1 MIDVHELTK
10 SFGPR
15 QALAGVDLHVAP
27 GECVVLCGPNGA
39 GKTTL
44 LRILATLARSTSG
57 TVRIAGLDP
66 AKAGADV
73 RQHIGFLSHR
83 TLLYDDLT
91 AEQNLAFYARMYAIP
106 DAQARIDALLE
117 RVGLTARRHDLVRT
131 YSRGM
136 QQRLAVARA
145 VLHRPPLV
153 LLDEPY
159 TGLDPLAAD
168 ALTALLTDL
177 TGEGCTLLLTSHN
190 LQTDVTLNRRAVVLN
205 RGRIVYDAPH
215 TDAATFPA
223 LYRELATN
231 GKWQMAN
238 GESANPESANRESAN
253 RESANQRMGESAD
266 YELRMTNHESRSMM
280 PVLSITPATHNS
292 QLATLNSPLATRNFF
307 RQVWAIVA
315 KDIAAE
321 LHTREI
327 FSAMFVFAVLALLIF
342 SFALDLRGSLAQ
354 AAAPGVLWATIAF
367 AGTLGLSRSMA
378 REQQTG
384 GIEGLLLAPVD
395 RAALFFGKAFGNL
408 TLMLAVEVVLIPLA
422 MVMFNVNLLRG
433 GVLLTALL
441 GTVAYAAVGTLL
453 AAIAVNTR
461 AREVMLPIL
470 LLPLLTPLLIAAVK
484 ATGALLEGATWA
496 EVGGWG
502 QILVVYNLIII
513 AVALLTFGYVIE
525 E

>member
-1 MIDVHELTK
+1 MIEVSQLTK

-15 QALAGVDLHVAP
+15 RALVGIDLCVAP

-44 LRILATLARSTSG
+44 LRILATLARPTSG
-57 TVRIAGLDP
+57 AVRIAGLDP

-73 RQHIGFLSHR
+73 RMHIGFLSHH

-91 AEQNLAFYARMYAIP
+91 AEQNLAFYARMYAVP
-106 DAQARIDALLE
+106 NAQTRIDGLLE

-136 QQRLAVARA
+136 QQRLAVARV

-168 ALTALLTDL
+168 TLTALLTDL

-190 LQTDVTLNRRAVVLN
+190 LQTDVTLNRRVVVLN

-215 TDAATFPA
+215 ADAATFPA
-223 LYRELATN
+223 LYRELVDGGAVSS
-231 GKWQMAN
+231 QP
-238 GESANPESANRESAN
+238 SAVSP
-253 RESANQRMGESAD
+253 QR
-266 YELRMTNHESRSMM
+266 
-280 PVLSITPATHNS
+280 PATSNQQPTTSNQH
-292 QLATLNSPLATRNFF
+292 PNFF

-342 SFALDLRGSLAQ
+342 SFALDLRGALAQ
-354 AAAPGVLWATIAF
+354 TAAPGVLWATIAF

-395 RAALFFGKAFGNL
+395 RAAIFFGKALGNL
-408 TLMLAVEVVLIPLA
+408 ALMLAMEVVLIPLA
-422 MVMFNVNLLRG
+422 MVMFDVAFLRG
-433 GVLLTALL
+433 GVLLTVLL

-470 LLPLLTPLLIAAVK
+470 LLPLLIPLLIAAVK
-484 ATGALLEGATWA
+484 ATGALLEGATWTEIA
-496 EVGGWG
+496 GWG
-502 QILVVYNLIII
+502 QILVVYNLLII

>member
-1 MIDVHELTK
+1 MMIDVHALTK

-15 QALAGVDLHVAP
+15 QALAGVDLHIAP
-27 GECVVLCGPNGA
+27 GECIVLCGPNGA

-44 LRILATLARSTSG
+44 LRILATLARPTSG
-57 TVRIAGLDP
+57 VVRIAGLDP
-66 AKAGADV
+66 VKAGADV
-73 RQHIGFLSHR
+73 RQQIGFLSHH

-91 AEQNLAFYARMYAIP
+91 AEQNLAFYARMYALS
-106 DAQARIDALLE
+106 DAQARIDELLE
-117 RVGLTARRHDLVRT
+117 RVGLSARRHDLVRT

-145 VLHRPPLV
+145 VLHRPPMV

-190 LQTDVTLNRRAVVLN
+190 LQSDVTMNRRAVVLN
-205 RGRIVYDAPH
+205 RGRIVYDAPY

-223 LYRELATN
+223 LYRELV
-231 GKWQMAN
+231 K
-238 GESANPESANRESAN
+238 ESRIKNQ
-253 RESANQRMGESAD
+253 ESANQRSAISNQPSAVSI
-266 YELRMTNHESRSMM
+266 EQLAASNQQPASSIQH
-280 PVLSITPATHNS
+280 PVSSIEHPATSIQQPTTHNP
-292 QLATLNSPLATRNFF
+292 QPAFL

-342 SFALDLRGSLAQ
+342 SFTLDLRGALAQ

-395 RAALFFGKAFGNL
+395 RAALFFGKALGNL
-408 TLMLAVEVVLIPLA
+408 MLMLAVEVVLIPLA
-422 MVMFNVNLLRG
+422 MVMFNVGLLRG
-433 GVLLTALL
+433 SVLLTALL

-496 EVGGWG
+496 EIGGWG
-502 QILVVYNLIII
+502 QILVVYNLVII

>member
-1 MIDVHELTK
+1 MIEVHKLTK

-15 QALAGVDLHVAP
+15 RALAGVDLRVAP

-44 LRILATLARSTSG
+44 LRILATLARPTSG
-57 TVRIAGLDP
+57 DVRIAGLDP

-73 RQHIGFLSHR
+73 RQCIGFLAHR

-106 DAQARIDALLE
+106 DAQTRIDELLE
-117 RVGLTARRHDLVRT
+117 RVGLTARRRDLVRT

-145 VLHRPPLV
+145 VLHRPSLV

-168 ALTALLTDL
+168 TLSALLADL
-177 TGEGCTLLLTSHN
+177 TDEGCTLLLTSHN
-190 LQTDVTLNRRAVVLN
+190 LQSDVTVNRRVVVLN

-223 LYRELATN
+223 LYRELVKESRIKN
-231 GKWQMAN
+231 Q
-238 GESANPESANRESAN
+238 ESANH
-253 RESANQRMGESAD
+253 
-266 YELRMTNHESRSMM
+266 ELRITNYESRIMNHELLVMHHVSLPSTTYNSQ
-280 PVLSITPATHNS
+280 PTTHNF
-292 QLATLNSPLATRNFF
+292 LK
-307 RQVWAIVA
+307 QVWAIVA

-321 LHTREI
+321 LHTREM

-342 SFALDLRGSLAQ
+342 SFTLDLRGALAQ

-395 RAALFFGKAFGNL
+395 RAALFCGKALGNL
-408 TLMLAVEVVLIPLA
+408 TLMLAVELALVPLA
-422 MVMFNVNLLRG
+422 MVMFDVVLLRG
-433 GVLLTALL
+433 GVLLALFL
-441 GTVAYAAVGTLL
+441 GTVGYAAVGTLL

-496 EVGGWG
+496 ETGGWG
-502 QILVVYNLIII
+502 QMLVVYNLLMI
-513 AVALLTFGYVIE
+513 AVALLTFGFVVE

>member
-1 MIDVHELTK
+1 MIDVKNLTK

-44 LRILATLARSTSG
+44 LRILATLARPTSG
-57 TVRIAGLDP
+57 EVRIAGLDP
-66 AKAGADV
+66 TKAGADV
-73 RQHIGFLSHR
+73 RQRIGFLSHR

-117 RVGLTARRHDLVRT
+117 QVGLTARRHDLVRT

-168 ALTALLTDL
+168 TLAALLTDL
-177 TGEGCTLLLTSHN
+177 TDEGCTLLLTSHN
-190 LQTDVTLNRRAVVLN
+190 LQSDVTMNRRVVVLN

-215 TDAATFPA
+215 TDALTFPA
-223 LYRELATN
+223 LYRELVR
-231 GKWQMAN
+231 
-238 GESANPESANRESAN
+238 ESRVKNPESANH
-253 RESANQRMGESAD
+253 
-266 YELRMTNHESRSMM
+266 ELRITNYGSR
-280 PVLSITPATHNS
+280 ITDHASRITHHASLPSATHNS
-292 QLATLNSPLATRNFF
+292 QPTTHNFLKH
-307 RQVWAIVA
+307 VWAIVA

-395 RAALFFGKAFGNL
+395 RAALFFGKALGNL
-408 TLMLAVEVVLIPLA
+408 ALMLAVELVLVPLA
-422 MVMFNVNLLRG
+422 MVMFDVAFLRG
-433 GVLLTALL
+433 GVLLTLLL
-441 GTVAYAAVGTLL
+441 GTVAYAAIGTLL

-496 EVGGWG
+496 EIGGWG
-502 QILVVYNLIII
+502 QILVVYNLLII
-513 AVALLTFGYVIE
+513 AVALLTFGYVVE

>member
-1 MIDVHELTK
+1 MIEVSRLTK

-15 QALAGVDLHVAP
+15 RALAGVDLHVAP

-44 LRILATLARSTSG
+44 LRILATLARPTSG
-57 TVRIAGLDP
+57 EMRIAGLDP

-73 RQHIGFLSHR
+73 RQYIGFLSHR

-106 DAQARIDALLE
+106 DAEARIDTLLE

-145 VLHRPPLV
+145 VLHQPPLV

-177 TGEGCTLLLTSHN
+177 TDEGCTLLLTSHN
-190 LQTDVTLNRRAVVLN
+190 LQSDVTLNRRAVVLN

-223 LYRELATN
+223 LYRELVSKAAISGQPSAFSPQQPATSN
-231 GKWQMAN
+231 LQ
-238 GESANPESANRESAN
+238 
-253 RESANQRMGESAD
+253 
-266 YELRMTNHESRSMM
+266 
-280 PVLSITPATHNS
+280 PATHNP
-292 QLATLNSPLATRNFF
+292 QPVFF

-367 AGTLGLSRSMA
+367 ASTLGLSRSMA

-395 RAALFFGKAFGNL
+395 RAALFFGKALGNL
-408 TLMLAVEVVLIPLA
+408 TLMLAVELVLVPLA
-422 MVMFNVNLLRG
+422 MIMFDVAFLRG
-433 GVLLTALL
+433 GVLLTLLL

-484 ATGALLEGATWA
+484 ATGALIEGATWA
-496 EVGGWG
+496 EIGGWG
-502 QILVVYNLIII
+502 QILVVYNLLII
-513 AVALLTFGYVIE
+513 AVSLLTFGYVVE

>member
-1 MIDVHELTK
+1 MIDVADLTK
-10 SFGPR
+10 SFGPCR
-15 QALAGVDLHVAP
+15 ALADVNLHIAP
-27 GECVVLCGPNGA
+27 GECVVLVGPNGA

-44 LRILATLARSTSG
+44 LRILATLARPTSG
-57 TVRIAGLDP
+57 TVCIAGLDP
-66 AKAGADV
+66 AKAGADARAGADV
-73 RQHIGFLSHR
+73 RMQIGFLSHR

-136 QQRLAVARA
+136 QQRLAVARV
-145 VLHRPPLV
+145 VLHRPALV

-168 ALTALLTDL
+168 ALTALLADL
-177 TGEGCTLLLTSHN
+177 TGAGCTLLLTSHD
-190 LQTDVTLNRRAVVLN
+190 LQSDITANRRIVVLN
-205 RGRIVYDAPH
+205 RGRIVYDSPH
-215 TDAATFPA
+215 ADAGTFPA
-223 LYRELATN
+223 LYRELVGETATSR
-231 GKWQMAN
+231 QP
-238 GESANPESANRESAN
+238 SAISVQHQAS
-253 RESANQRMGESAD
+253 SNQQ
-266 YELRMTNHESRSMM
+266 
-280 PVLSITPATHNS
+280 PATSN
-292 QLATLNSPLATRNFF
+292 QQPAFF
-307 RQVWAIVA
+307 RPVWAIVA

-342 SFALDLRGSLAQ
+342 SFALDLRGALAQ

-395 RAALFFGKAFGNL
+395 RAAIFFGKALGNL
-408 TLMLAVEVVLIPLA
+408 ALMLAVEVVLIPLA
-422 MVMFNVNLLRG
+422 TVMFDVVFLRG
-433 GVLLTALL
+433 GILLTLLL

-496 EVGGWG
+496 EIGGWG
-502 QILVVYNLIII
+502 QILVVYNLLII

>member
-1 MIDVHELTK
+1 MIEVSQLTK

-15 QALAGVDLHVAP
+15 QALAGVNLHIVP
-27 GECVVLCGPNGA
+27 GECIVLCGPNGA

-44 LRILATLARSTSG
+44 LRILATLARPTSG
-57 TVRIAGLDP
+57 AVRIAGLDL

-73 RQHIGFLSHR
+73 RMHIGFLSHR

-190 LQTDVTLNRRAVVLN
+190 LQDVTLNRRVVVLN
-205 RGRIVYDAPH
+205 RGRIVYDATH

-223 LYRELATN
+223 LYRELVSGAAVSP
-231 GKWQMAN
+231 QP
-238 GESANPESANRESAN
+238 SAVSP
-253 RESANQRMGESAD
+253 Q
-266 YELRMTNHESRSMM
+266 H
-280 PVLSITPATHNS
+280 PATSS
-292 QLATLNSPLATRNFF
+292 QQPVSSIQHPASSIQQPNFF
-307 RQVWAIVA
+307 RHVWAIVA

-395 RAALFFGKAFGNL
+395 RAAIFFGKALGNL

-422 MVMFNVNLLRG
+422 MVMFNVGLLRG

-496 EVGGWG
+496 EIGGWG